1 MKLLQGLAGGI
12 LGMVGGVLV
21 MVLAL
26 NALGS
31 SADPQAQTVE
41 NDAPRAE
48 GAPVET
54 AATIRV
60 PISDDSA
67 SG

>member
-26 NALGS
+26 NALSGGDD
-31 SADPQAQTVE
+31 AQARTVE
-41 NDAPRAE
+41 TEAPA
-48 GAPVET
+48 AKAQSVET

-60 PISDDSA
+60 SIPEAAIS
-67 SG
+67 G